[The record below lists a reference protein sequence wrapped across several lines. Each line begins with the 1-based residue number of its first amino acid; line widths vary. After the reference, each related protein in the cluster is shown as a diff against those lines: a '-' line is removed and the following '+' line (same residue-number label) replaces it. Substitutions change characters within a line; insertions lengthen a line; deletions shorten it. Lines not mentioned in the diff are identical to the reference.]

1 MGQPTK
7 RDQRMRELL
16 ESILAEVAVIRRVM
30 PVHELRITQVKERTG
45 WDRLLAPALEEVDT
59 VNAGMDAISAQVRA
73 GLEAIKSKDD
83 GAR

>member
-1 MGQPTK
+1 MGQPIK
-7 RDQRMRELL
+7 RDQQVRELL

-45 WDRLLAPALEEVDT
+45 WDRLLDPALEEVAT

-73 GLEAIKSKDD
+73 ELEAMK
-83 GAR
+83 ARQ